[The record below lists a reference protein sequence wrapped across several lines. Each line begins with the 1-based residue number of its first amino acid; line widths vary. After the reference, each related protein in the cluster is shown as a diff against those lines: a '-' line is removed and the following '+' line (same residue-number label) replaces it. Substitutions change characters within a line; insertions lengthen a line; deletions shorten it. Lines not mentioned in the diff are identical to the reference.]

1 MRKECKLFR
10 GRIFLL
16 SNRIDNEMSMFQL
29 ILKFGESVKLEDFAV
44 DYAFNNITCLIQILI
59 ILYIV

>member
-1 MRKECKLFR
+1 M
-10 GRIFLL
+10 

-44 DYAFNNITCLIQILI
+44 DYTFCELFITKSFLTKME
-59 ILYIV
+59 